1 MNTKKYF
8 LFGIFIIS
16 GFSGLI
22 YESIWSHYLKL
33 FLGHAAYAQTLV
45 LAIFMGG
52 MALGSWLVSRR
63 GQRWRNLLITYLVVE
78 GIIGLLG
85 IVFHRSFIL
94 TTDLFFTELIPALG
108 ASPWID
114 LLKWGLGALLILP
127 QSILLGMT
135 FPLMSGGILRRFPE
149 KPGATLSLLYF
160 TNSLGAALG
169 VLASGFLLIPAVG
182 LPGTILSAGLLNIL
196 LALLVWMLV
205 RHTSEPPAPAQKNL
219 SKGQKLSPFARW
231 ILWAAFFSGM
241 ASFLYE
247 IAWIR
252 MLSLVL
258 GASTHAFE
266 LMLSV
271 FILGLAFGGL
281 WISRRADSLRDPQ
294 RFLGILMIVMGSLAA
309 STLWLYN
316 QSFDWMAQSL
326 QALDRT
332 DQGYVAFNLVSHGIA
347 GLIMLPT
354 TFCAGMSLPLLTHN
368 LLKTPYGERAIG
380 GVYAVNTLGAILGVV
395 LAIHVLMLAVGLK
408 GILLFGAALHLLTG
422 LVFLVRTEAGGMRS
436 RALALGAIWSL
447 LLLAV
452 LLPVHLDPR
461 KMTAGVFRAGQAEI
475 EANAQVLYQRD
486 GKTATVA
493 LVKRK
498 DGLVSILTN
507 GKADAAI
514 RMGNPNP
521 SIDEFTM
528 ILAGALPL
536 VLSPH
541 PQRVA
546 NIGIG
551 SGLTSH
557 VLLSTEQVQRLDTVE
572 IEPLMAEAARQGF
585 GSRIRNLFE
594 DPRSRI
600 HFEDAKTFFA
610 TQLAP
615 YDVIVSEPSN
625 PWVSGVAT
633 LFSEE
638 FYQRIRAYLKPDGLF
653 VQWIQLYETDL
664 SIVASIMKALDP
676 YFSDYAIYNAN
687 NVDMIV
693 VAKAEG
699 KIGSLRQAPLQS
711 PGLAAE
717 LARIQRTAPA
727 VIQAWQ
733 IGTKALLDPLFQ
745 AFPVPM
751 NSDYFPFVDY
761 ESPRMRFLN
770 HQAMALA
777 TIRSQPLPILAL
789 LEGPEKA
796 PHFGPNSPLGKQ
808 TLRIQAALE
817 GRFEDLGVKLRRSVA
832 LLDLSAERCSDPS
845 VRQGLWFDG
854 VYQLFRAANPGFS
867 PKIAETFW
875 QRIES
880 KPCYALLK
888 PQEQRPLKLWKAI
901 SRRDA
906 AGMVSAGRAMLEQ
919 GTILTQNEQYHLLIG
934 ATMLGY
940 LAQRKPDAAQAIWT
954 RFGKQVPQGSE
965 LKLALDWLRALSNP
979 QNAETSHD

>member
-1 MNTKKYF
+1 MNAKKYA
-8 LFGIFIIS
+8 LFGIFTLS

-52 MALGSWLVSRR
+52 MALGSWLVSRW
-63 GQRWRNLLITYLVVE
+63 GQRWRNLLITYLVIE

-85 IVFHRSFIL
+85 VIFHRSFIL

-108 ASPWID
+108 ASSWID

-149 KPGATLSLLYF
+149 RPGATLSLLYF

-182 LPGTILSAGLLNIL
+182 LPGTILGAGLLNVL
-196 LALLVWMLV
+196 VALLVWMLV
-205 RHTSEPPAPAQKNL
+205 RHTKEPLVPAQPL
-219 SKGQKLSPFARW
+219 AKGSLRPFARW
-231 ILWAAFFSGM
+231 LLGAAFLSGV

-281 WISRRADSLRDPQ
+281 WISRRADGLRNPQ
-294 RFLGILMIVMGSLAA
+294 RFLGVLMMVMGSLAA
-309 STLWLYN
+309 STLWLYDL
-316 QSFDWMAQSL
+316 SFDWMAQSL
-326 QALDRT
+326 LALSRT
-332 DQGYVAFNLVSHGIA
+332 DQGYAAFNLISHGIA
-347 GLIMLPT
+347 GFIMLPT
-354 TFCAGMSLPLLTHN
+354 TFCAGMSLPLMTHS

-380 GVYAVNTLGAILGVV
+380 SIYAINTLGAIFGIV
-395 LAIHVLMLAVGLK
+395 LAIHGLMLPIGLK

-422 LVFLVRTEAGGMRS
+422 LVFLARTEAKGLHS
-436 RALALGAIWSL
+436 RTLALGTLWSVGL
-447 LLLAV
+447 FAL

-461 KMTAGVFRAGQAEI
+461 KMTAGVFRSGQAEI
-475 EANAQVLYQRD
+475 EAGAQVLYQRD

-493 LVKRK
+493 LVQRK

-514 RMGNPNP
+514 RMHSPRP
-521 SIDEFTM
+521 ATDEFTM

-536 VLSPH
+536 ALSPH

-557 VLLSTEQVQRLDTVE
+557 VLLSTGQVKRLDTVE

-585 GSRIRNLFE
+585 WPRIRNLFE

-610 TQLAP
+610 TQFTP

-664 SIVASIMKALDP
+664 SIVASIMKALSP
-676 YFSDYAIYNAN
+676 HFSDYAIYNAN
-687 NVDMIV
+687 DVDMIV

-699 KIGSLRQAPLQS
+699 KIGNLRSEPLQS
-711 PGLAAE
+711 PGLAGE
-717 LARIQRTAPA
+717 LVRIQRTSPSA
-727 VIQAWQ
+727 IQAQQ

-745 AFPVPM
+745 AFPVPV

-761 ESPRMRFLN
+761 ESSRMRFLN
-770 HQAMALA
+770 RQATAL
-777 TIRSQPLPILAL
+777 TSIRSQPLPL
-789 LEGPEKA
+789 LEMLASPEQA
-796 PHFGPNSPLGKQ
+796 PPLGPDTELGKR

-817 GRFEDLGVKLRRSVA
+817 GEFRALGPKLRQSAA
-832 LLDLSAERCSDPS
+832 LLDLSPERCSDPS
-845 VRQGLWFDG
+845 VRRGLWFDG
-854 VYQLFRAANPGFS
+854 VYQLFRAATPGFTS
-867 PKIAETFW
+867 ETAEKFW

-880 KPCYALLK
+880 TPCYALLE
-888 PQEQRPLKLWKAI
+888 PQERRPLRLWKAI

-906 AGMVSAGRAMLEQ
+906 VGMIAAGRAMLER
-919 GTILTQNEQYHLLIG
+919 GTILTRKAQQDLLIG

-940 LAQRKPDAAQAIWT
+940 LAQQKPEAAQAIWA
-954 RFGKQVPQGSE
+954 RFGRRVSQRSE
-965 LKLALDWLRALSNP
+965 LHFVLNWLRALSDA
-979 QNAETSHD
+979 QNAEASHG